1 MNLLEQINQRGTTI
15 LISTHN
21 QQIVDQMRKR
31 VISLKE
37 GQIVRD
43 VAEGVYH

>member
-21 QQIVDQMRKR
+21 NQIVNQMRKR
-31 VISLKE
+31 VITMQSGE
-37 GQIVRD
+37 MVSD
-43 VAEGVYH
+43 VYQGAYE